1 MSNLVFQE
9 EGHKY
14 LYDGRETPSV
24 STAIGEFKM
33 CNIYGTEYYIN
44 TFTGSAVDAEKF
56 RVAADHGNAV
66 HLAIKY
72 LLTDGLDMESL
83 DPSIL
88 AAVNQFEAWRAEYVK
103 DIILIEEPLYSTRFG
118 YAGTPDFIFKLRPK
132 YERIF
137 RAKICLTDFKTGA
150 HGMAGPQTSAYEQLY
165 KERSKYKGRI
175 LRAVLKLP
183 KDGGDYKFLPEDG
196 RQDFNMFK
204 ACLFRHNFYK

>member
-1 MSNLVFQE
+1 MLKFTEDTHTYSWNGSKVPGTTTILGEYVKSNV
-9 EGHKY
+9 
-14 LYDGRETPSV
+14 
-24 STAIGEFKM
+24 
-33 CNIYGTEYYIN
+33 YGTEYYVN

-88 AAVNQFEAWRAEYVK
+88 ATVNQFEAWRDEYVK
-103 DIILIEEPLYSTRFG
+103 EIILVEEPLYSTRFG
-118 YAGTPDFIFKLRPK
+118 YAGTLDFIFEFKPK
-132 YERIF
+132 YERIY

-150 HGMAGPQTSAYEQLY
+150 HGLSGPQTAAYEQLY
-165 KERSKYKGRI
+165 KEHSKYRGKI

-183 KDGGDYKFLPEDG
+183 KDGSDYKFIREEE

-204 ACLFRHNFYK
+204 SCLFRHNFYN

>member
-1 MSNLVFQE
+1 MLKFTEDTHTYSWNGSKVPGVTTILGEYVKSNV
-9 EGHKY
+9 
-14 LYDGRETPSV
+14 
-24 STAIGEFKM
+24 
-33 CNIYGTEYYIN
+33 YGTEYYVN
-44 TFTGSAVDAEKF
+44 TFNGSAVDAEKF

-88 AAVNQFEAWRAEYVK
+88 AAVNQFEAWRDEYVK
-103 DIILIEEPLYSTRFG
+103 EIVLVEEPLYSQRYG
-118 YAGTPDFIFKLRPK
+118 YAGTPDFVCELRPK

-150 HGMAGPQTSAYEQLY
+150 HGLAGPQTAAYETLY
-165 KERSKYKGRI
+165 KEQSKYRGRI

-183 KDGGDYKFLPEDG
+183 KDGSDYKFLTETG